1 MLPALI
7 FTGGD
12 VYKHTFTPDRVLVT
26 TQMISPKSAVVNQI
40 GLIEVAHKSMDIL
53 QARLTLTR
61 SPYPPAMVPWLVLC
75 QLDTSKSHQRKADT
89 LLYIASGLQTEA

>member
-12 VYKHTFTPDRVLVT
+12 VYKHTYTPA
-26 TQMISPKSAVVNQI
+26 QMISPKSAVVNQI